1 MIMKPLYFALILV
14 CAVTFHSC
22 IKDNQTQQ
30 VNAKI
35 LPGVWELRAVSGGM
49 LPYDPNNFKPGNGHL
64 WAFTQ
69 TKFAS
74 IYKDSSYRKGTYS
87 ISPGTGTDLN
97 TGRKIDQIIFNNDPA
112 ESFELTNDTLKF
124 YYGFI
129 PADGAIAMYVKIAE
143 DTAAKLG
150 D

>member
-1 MIMKPLYFALILV
+1 MKPLYFALILV

-22 IKDNQTQQ
+22 SKDNQMPQ

-49 LPYDPNNFKPGNGHL
+49 LPYDPNNFKPGNGRL
-64 WAFTQ
+64 WTFTK
-69 TKFAS
+69 TNFAY

-87 ISPGTGTDLN
+87 VSPGTGADLN
-97 TGRKIDQIIFNNDPA
+97 TQRKVDQFIFNNEPA
-112 ESFELTNDTLKF
+112 ESFELSNDTLKL
-124 YYGFI
+124 YYGWI
-129 PADGAIAMYVKIAE
+129 AADGVIEMYVKVSE
-143 DTAAKLG
+143 DASAKAG